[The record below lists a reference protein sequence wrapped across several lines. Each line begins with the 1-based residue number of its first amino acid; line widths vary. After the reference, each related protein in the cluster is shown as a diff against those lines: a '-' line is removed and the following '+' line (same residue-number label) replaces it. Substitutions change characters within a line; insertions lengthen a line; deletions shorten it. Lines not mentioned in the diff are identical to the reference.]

1 MDYDADRTRGSD
13 QQGQPAPGSNQWGG
27 TDDAQPTAARPAQP
41 TQAGAAGQASSTA
54 WYDAQRA
61 RQEVGQAQQGGWQQ
75 TYAQQQAG
83 GQQGSYQQPGQT
95 WQQTYAQQT
104 APTPPAPPA
113 PPEHGGKHGERVHG
127 HGFGPGKGVLFGIL
141 GGIIGTAILTGCLY
155 AAGIIG
161 PSKTTSTSSSGSS
174 GSAITITTS
183 DEDTSTATAVAAKA
197 TASVVSVY
205 CTYSNGSGIGSGVIL
220 DTDGDIITNY
230 HVIDG
235 ATAISVTIDGN
246 SYEAT
251 VVGSDSS
258 SDLAVIKA
266 ELNGDSVTPIEVGDS
281 SDLSVG
287 DWVMT
292 IGSPFG
298 LEQSVSQGIVSALY
312 RNELMESTSGNTIYC
327 NLIQVDAAINPG
339 NSGGALVNSEGKLV
353 GICTLYSSSTE
364 SFAGIGFAIPGNYAV
379 EIANKIISGETVTH
393 AYIGLSMQTVNAQN
407 ASSNLLSV
415 NQGAYVAEVLSG
427 SPAESAGIEAG
438 DIIIAIDG
446 EEITSADGMILAVR
460 SHETGDTVTVTV
472 MRGDEKKDFT
482 VTLGS
487 DEALQTTSADTN
499 TENTDS
505 GTDSGTNSDV
515 EQELE
520 QWYEKMQEQQ
530 NSTNGGTS
538 TSNPFGG
545 QGSSGTTTT
554 NSGTTNSTNGY
565 SVTSSSAGWKA

>member
-1 MDYDADRTRGSD
+1 MDYDADRNRGSD

-27 TDDAQPTAARPAQP
+27 ADDAQPTAARPAQP

-61 RQEVGQAQQGGWQQ
+61 RQEVGQTQQGGWQQ

-83 GQQGSYQQPGQT
+83 GQRGSYQQPGQT

-104 APTPPAPPA
+104 APTPPAPPV
-113 PPEHGGKHGERVHG
+113 PPEHGGKHGEKGHG
-127 HGFGPGKGVLFGIL
+127 HGFGPGRGVFFGIL
-141 GGIIGTAILTGCLY
+141 GGIIGTAILMGCLY

-205 CTYSNGSGIGSGVIL
+205 CTYSDGSGIGSGVIL

-379 EIANKIISGETVTH
+379 EIANKIISGEKVTH

-407 ASSNLLSV
+407 ASANHLSV

-505 GTDSGTNSDV
+505 GTNSGTNSDV

-530 NSTNGGTS
+530 NGTNGGTS